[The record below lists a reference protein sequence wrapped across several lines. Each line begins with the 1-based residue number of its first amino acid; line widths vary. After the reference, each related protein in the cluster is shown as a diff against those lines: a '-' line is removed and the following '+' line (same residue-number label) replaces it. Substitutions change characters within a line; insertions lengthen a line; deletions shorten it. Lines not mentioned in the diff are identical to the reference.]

1 MEWQKAMCAVKIYCP
16 WQRKKE
22 SLHVCVGGGGCVWGV
37 FTTSDLFE
45 SNSSH
50 LFIRSFVSLVIQ
62 LCLIPQWACTQWGN
76 KRRNW
81 HFSYSIIRTPLFPN
95 EPSWLD
101 DCDTVNFLNSRSV
114 SCLLPF
120 CSREDRNSS
129 LKFFIIT
136 KINVYIQEPLACA
149 TGLEPTSEK
158 MQRGKRQLILEFKKV
173 TITRV
178 NSSIQA
184 HLVVAESIL

>member
-1 MEWQKAMCAVKIYCP
+1 MGLCTWNDKRPCVLLKSIALGKGKKNHCMC
-16 WQRKKE
+16 
-22 SLHVCVGGGGCVWGV
+22 VCVGGVGV

-76 KRRNW
+76 KRTW
-81 HFSYSIIRTPLFPN
+81 HFSYSVIRTPLFPN

-149 TGLEPTSEK
+149 TRLEPTSEK

-178 NSSIQA
+178 N
-184 HLVVAESIL
+184 

>member
-1 MEWQKAMCAVKIYCP
+1 MGLCTWNDKRPFVLLKSISLGKG
-16 WQRKKE
+16 KKN
-22 SLHVCVGGGGCVWGV
+22 HCVFVCVCVCVCEWV
-37 FTTSDLFE
+37 FTTSDLFQ
-45 SNSSH
+45 SNSSP
-50 LFIRSFVSLVIQ
+50 LFIRSSVSLVIK
-62 LCLIPQWACTQWGN
+62 LCLSPQWACTQWGN

-95 EPSWLD
+95 ELSRLD
-101 DCDTVNFLNSRSV
+101 DCDTVNFLNSRSD

-129 LKFFIIT
+129 LKFFSIT

-158 MQRGKRQLILEFKKV
+158 MQRGKRQLILVFKKV

-178 NSSIQA
+178 N
-184 HLVVAESIL
+184 